1 MEILEIFYNLKM
13 NYCVIIKLIYTK
25 AKALYITYQVTET
38 FIRYHWNYL
47 HTNSYKQPIYCI
59 ISLNLFICLPRLIIM
74 YTYT

>member
-38 FIRYHWNYL
+38 FITIETIYIQTV
-47 HTNSYKQPIYCI
+47 TN
-59 ISLNLFICLPRLIIM
+59 NLF
-74 YTYT
+74 TV